1 MKIAVTSSGPT
12 LDDMVEQRFGRCP
25 YFLIIDPDT
34 LEYKPIQNPN
44 VSLGGGAG
52 PQSAQ
57 LMANEGVSAVL
68 TGNCGPNAF
77 QTFGAAGIKV
87 ITGVGGHVRQAVEHY
102 KTGALAHSSEPSVQ
116 SHFGMG
122 GGGMGRGMGMGGGRG
137 MGGGMG
143 AGVGGGRGAGRG
155 MGGQGGFSQLAD
167 IPAPANGS
175 ASKKDELARL
185 KEAADSLRRQVQEIE
200 TKIRDMD
207 ENQ

>member
-87 ITGVGGHVRQAVEHY
+87 ITGVGGPVRQAVEQY

-143 AGVGGGRGAGRG
+143 GGMGRG
-155 MGGQGGFSQLAD
+155 MGMGRGGGMGGFSQPAD
-167 IPAPANGS
+167 IPPVDDGP

-200 TKIRDMD
+200 AKIKDMD